1 MVNKPYE
8 AHGFKLDSDFM
19 PVSVAGGGK
28 GDLYCEFN
36 DFTILTEVTIFEPLI
51 DISDWTFKDLYTRV
65 MSLYIYFLWQRYGN
79 KKSDSP
85 CYLNNESNT
94 NTLC

>member
-19 PVSVAGGGK
+19 PVSVAGGGN

-65 MSLYIYFLWQRYGN
+65 MSLYIYFLWQQKIR
-79 KKSDSP
+79 
-85 CYLNNESNT
+85 
-94 NTLC
+94 